1 MSDRELPSQNPSCC
15 EESTFQNAEIWEIFL
30 ENTPAAV
37 AMFDRE
43 MRYLLH
49 SHRWLTD
56 SGLPKENII
65 GRFHYEVFPAAAQC
79 WQQLHVRCLTERV
92 ELCQKELFFRND
104 GTKEWEKWK
113 IRPWYNKKGEIGGSI
128 ALREIIIQPKNSN
141 EVLEKANEEL
151 RKSEDL
157 YSTLAR
163 NFPNGLVALFDRNLT
178 YTIAEGTELAALGFA
193 KKSFE
198 GKTLWEVFPIDVCKV
213 AEPMY
218 LAALDGKESVAEIS
232 YRNQIYLV
240 QTIPVKD
247 KSPQAIAGMV
257 MMQNITERKHS
268 EKERQQLI
276 FLLENS
282 PDFIGMATLEGKVL
296 FINDAGKRLVQIPGN
311 DEVKETVIFD
321 YLIKE
326 DINDYLVRI
335 LPEVR
340 KTGRWQGEYR
350 LRNFQTN
357 HPIVVDHNSFLIK
370 DPDTGKPIAYATV
383 TRDITE
389 RKKVEEEIK
398 KLNEELEER
407 VRERTAQLEA
417 INKELEAFS
426 YSVSHDLRAPLRSID
441 GFSQALLERCGDR
454 LDEKSKHYLKRV
466 RAGSQRM
473 AELIDDL
480 LSLSR
485 LTRSE
490 MHYQRVDMSAIAKAI
505 SVELQETQP
514 DRQVE
519 WAIAEN
525 LTAKGDTRLLK
536 VVLENLLNN
545 AWKFTSNTIHSRIE
559 FGCIIQEDDRPAYFV
574 RDNGAGFDMAYAD
587 KLFGAFQ
594 RLHSPTEFPGTGIG
608 LATVQRIINRHGG
621 RVWGESAIKQGATFY
636 FTLNN

>member
-1 MSDRELPSQNPSCC
+1 MSNYELERQNHNCS
-15 EESTFQNAEIWEIFL
+15 EESSFQNVEIFQIFV
-30 ENTPAAV
+30 ENAPAAV

-49 SHRWLTD
+49 SRRWLTD
-56 SGLPKENII
+56 RGLKEENII
-65 GRFHYEVFPAAAQC
+65 GKSHSEVFTAASEC
-79 WQQLHVRCLTERV
+79 WQELHSRCLAEG
-92 ELCQKELFFRND
+92 EEICQKESFFRKD
-104 GTKEWEKWK
+104 GSMEWEKWE

-128 ALREIIIQPKNSN
+128 VRREIIIQDKNIE
-141 EVLEKANEEL
+141 EVLQKANEEL
-151 RKSEDL
+151 RKNEEL

-163 NFPNGLVALFDRNLT
+163 NFPNGLVALFDRELT
-178 YTIAEGTELAALGFA
+178 YTIAEGTELTNLGFA
-193 KKSFE
+193 RKSFE
-198 GKTLWEVFPIDVCKV
+198 GKTLWEMFPVKVCQI

-218 LAALDGKESVAEIS
+218 LAALDGQETVSEIS
-232 YRNQIYLV
+232 YRNRIYQV
-240 QTIPVKD
+240 HTIPVKD
-247 KSPQAIAGMV
+247 EFEQVVAGMV
-257 MMQNITERKHS
+257 IMQNITERKES

-276 FLLENS
+276 SLLENS
-282 PDFIGMATLEGKVL
+282 PDFIGMATLEGKIV
-296 FINDAGKRLVQIPGN
+296 FVNDAGKKLVKIDSN
-311 DEVKETVIFD
+311 DFVKETVIFD
-321 YLIKE
+321 YIMKE
-326 DINDYLVRI
+326 DLNDYLLRI
-335 LPEVR
+335 LPEVQ
-340 KTGRWQGEYR
+340 KTGRWEGEYCF
-350 LRNFQTN
+350 RNFQTN
-357 HPIVVDHNSFLIK
+357 QPILVDHNSFLIK
-370 DPDTGKPIAYATV
+370 DSQTGKPIAYATV

-389 RKKVEEEIK
+389 RKKAEEEIK

-441 GFSQALLERCGDR
+441 GFSQALLECCGDR
-454 LDEKSKHYLKRV
+454 LDEKSKHYLERV

-490 MHYQRVDMSAIAKAI
+490 MHSQRVDLSAIAKAI
-505 SVELQETQP
+505 CLELQETQP

-525 LTAKGDTRLLK
+525 LVVKGDARLLK

-545 AWKFTSNTIHSRIE
+545 AWKFTSNLIQSRIE

-621 RVWGESAIKQGATFY
+621 KVWGESAIEQGAIFY
-636 FTLNN
+636 FTL